1 MHSWFWNNINY
12 HIGHH
17 VYPAVPWYNLQQLH
31 VLMLPEINRQNAI
44 VDKSYCAVFFDAMIN
59 GPESL
64 KRNIARNEERN
75 VKSVKIEDPDSP
87 STSNGTSLNN

>member
-1 MHSWFWNNINY
+1 M
-12 HIGHH
+12 
-17 VYPAVPWYNLQQLH
+17 PWYNLQKLH

-64 KRNIARNEERN
+64 KRNIVRNGKRN
-75 VKSVKIEDPDSP
+75 AATAGPVAP
-87 STSNGTSLNN
+87 SASNGTSVNNESV